1 MDTMLRNVK
10 QEKNLR
16 KEKIRE
22 KKLSKENIG
31 IPIACI
37 MRRYKTSNSTRLNDI
52 SKNGKTKN

>member
-10 QEKNLR
+10 QEKKLR

-37 MRRYKTSNSTRLNDI
+37 MRRYKTSNSTRLNNR
-52 SKNGKTKN
+52 SKNSKKRN